1 MDFRGLNLEI
11 APKIVKITKIENED
25 YRRRIYLQLPPA
37 FERSTTFIPNEFE
50 DGDNV
55 VLTNTGEYF
64 EIVNT
69 TWGKIDC
76 FISVLPEYDNIKLN
90 EGDLIAPLVQWENKY
105 DSSQIV
111 DMINNL
117 DLFCDEIRRLYKI
130 TETNEEILKAFGLC

>member
-1 MDFRGLNLEI
+1 MDFKGLNLEI
-11 APKIVKITKIENED
+11 APKIVKISKIENED
-25 YRRRIYLQLPPA
+25 YRRRVYLKLAPA
-37 FERSTTFIPNEFE
+37 FERSTTFIPNEFS

-55 VLTNTGEYF
+55 VLTNTGECF

-76 FISVLPEYDNIKLN
+76 FVSVLLEYDNIQLK

>member
-1 MDFRGLNLEI
+1 MDFKSLNLEI
-11 APKIVKITKIENED
+11 APKIVKITKIEDED

-37 FERSTTFIPNEFE
+37 FERSTSFISNEFE

-76 FISVLPEYDNIKLN
+76 FISVLPEYDKIKLH

-111 DMINNL
+111 EMINNL